1 MKGQPNRFLVARLL
15 LLACASGMSILSSG
29 AASAASTLT
38 PEQVADLYIQTFVN
52 RDLDS
57 ARRLNE
63 YLKPEFS
70 GGDAYDLGEL
80 RKFAEEKPQQDEAR
94 ARDVAAEAP
103 EAERPVLASA
113 FLNYFQGTDHA
124 VANAKCKAT
133 ASKLRPNDVQRAMGD
148 EAFKDAEIAE
158 VSFSCEIPD
167 LDAGIEQEILAAVA
181 AQDSARLVKGTETFK
196 AEVMKPKKLQTVTGT
211 HNLFRTRPDSPWSS
225 GAVDE
230 WVTPI
235 LAGLPSMQPQPTEQ

>member
-1 MKGQPNRFLVARLL
+1 MKGQPNRFFIIRAWLT
-15 LLACASGMSILSSG
+15 CALGVSALSSG
-29 AASAASTLT
+29 AASAALTLT
-38 PEQVADLYIQTFVN
+38 PEQVADLYIRAFVN

-63 YLKPEFS
+63 YLKPDFS
-70 GGDAYDLGEL
+70 GHDAYDLGEL
-80 RKFAEEKPQQDEAR
+80 RKFAEEKPKQDETR
-94 ARDVAAEAP
+94 AREVAAGAP

-113 FLNYFQGTDHA
+113 FVNYFQGTDHV

-133 ASKLRPNDVQRAMGD
+133 ASKLGPNDVQRAMGG

-158 VSFSCEIPD
+158 VSFSCEIPE
-167 LDAGIEQEILAAVA
+167 LDADIEQEIAAAIA
-181 AQDSARLVKGTETFK
+181 AEDSARLVKGTEIFK
-196 AEVMKPKKLQTVTGT
+196 AAVMKPKKWRTVTGT
-211 HNLFRTRPDSPWSS
+211 HSLYRTRPDSPWSS

-230 WVTPI
+230 WVAPI